1 MIPATA
7 DMVQERLQITSLI
20 KENLAKA
27 QNRMKHYAD
36 KHRSERTLQ
45 VGEWVFL
52 KLQPY
57 RQQTIAIRKNLK
69 LSAKYFGPF
78 RIIEKV
84 RTVAYKLQL
93 PPGARVHPVFH
104 VSLLKRKIGDAQSAV
119 PVLPELDATDQC
131 LLQPEKVMKRRVTMS
146 DSQPVIQYLI
156 KWNHLPN
163 SEASWED
170 KSFIDKM
177 FPDFKA

>member
-1 MIPATA
+1 MISVAA
-7 DMVQERLQITSLI
+7 DMVQERLQIMSQI

-36 KHRSERTLQ
+36 KHRTERTLQ

-57 RQQTIAIRKNLK
+57 RQQTVTIRRSLK
-69 LSAKYFGPF
+69 LSAKFYGPF
-78 RIIEKV
+78 QIIAKV
-84 RTVAYKLQL
+84 GTVAYRLQL
-93 PPGARVHPVFH
+93 PPGARVHLVFH
-104 VSLLKRKIGDAQSAV
+104 VSLLKKKIGDTQTPE
-119 PVLPELDATDQC
+119 PVLPELGASNQC
-131 LLQPEKVMKRRVTMS
+131 LLQPEQVMKRRVIMR

-156 KWNHLPN
+156 KWNHLPD

-177 FPDFKA
+177 FPNFKA